1 MSDAPA
7 RGTLASGGAA
17 QALPLDGQLALVTGA
32 STGIGAGVARA
43 LAAAGATVGVNYH
56 GHPEAAEAVVRDI
69 ERMEGQAFAMQAD
82 VSSEAAVVAMVGTF
96 CRRFGRLDILVANAG
111 IQVDAP
117 VESMTGEMWD
127 RVIAVNLRGY
137 FLCAREAV
145 KRFLA
150 QDPTERSRARG
161 KIVFT
166 SSVHEVI
173 PWAGHVNYASSK
185 GGVMLLMKSLAQ
197 EVAGRGIRVNSI
209 APGAIRT
216 PINREAWER
225 PEDLEKLLKLIPYG
239 RIGEPED
246 IGRAAVWLCSDDADY
261 VVGTTL
267 FVDGGMTLYPGFR
280 DNG

>member
-1 MSDAPA
+1 M
-7 RGTLASGGAA
+7 R
-17 QALPLDGQLALVTGA
+17 PLEGQFALVTGA

-43 LAAAGATVGVNYH
+43 LAAAGAVVGINYH
-56 GHPEAAEAVVRDI
+56 GHPEAADAVVREI
-69 ERMEGQAFAMQAD
+69 GRLEARALAMHAD
-82 VSSEAAVVAMVGTF
+82 VSSEADVVAMVDEF
-96 CRRFGRLDILVANAG
+96 CSRFGRLDILVANAG

-117 VESMTGEMWD
+117 IEEMTAAMWD
-127 RVIAVNLRGY
+127 RVMGVNLRGY

-150 QDPTERSRARG
+150 QEPAKLSRARG

-173 PWAGHVNYASSK
+173 PWAGHANYASSK
-185 GGVMLLMKSLAQ
+185 GGVMLFMKTLAQ

-216 PINREAWER
+216 PINREAWET
-225 PEDLEKLLKLIPYG
+225 PEAMQKLLTLIPYG

-246 IGRAAVWLCSDDADY
+246 VGRAAAWLCSDDADY
-261 VVGTTL
+261 VTGTTL

>member
-1 MSDAPA
+1 MNSS
-7 RGTLASGGAA
+7 RSSASGKPR
-17 QALPLDGQLALVTGA
+17 PLEGQFALVTGA

-43 LAAAGATVGVNYH
+43 LAAAGATVGVNFH
-56 GHPEAAEAVVRDI
+56 GHPEAADAVVRDI
-69 ERMEGQAFAMQAD
+69 ERIEGRALAMHAD
-82 VSSEAAVVAMVGTF
+82 VSDEAEVVSMVDAF
-96 CRRFGRLDILVANAG
+96 CREFGRLDILVANAG

-117 VESMTGEMWD
+117 IEKMTAGMWD
-127 RVIAVNLRGY
+127 RVIDVNLRGC

-145 KRFLA
+145 RRFLA
-150 QDPTERSRARG
+150 QERGAHSRARG

-173 PWAGHVNYASSK
+173 PWAGHVNYATSK
-185 GGVMLLMKSLAQ
+185 GGIMMLMKTLAQ

-216 PINREAWER
+216 PINREAWETEEAR
-225 PEDLEKLLKLIPYG
+225 AKLLELIPYG

-246 IGRAAVWLCSDDADY
+246 IGRAAAWLVSDDADY

>member
-1 MSDAPA
+1 MSESGSVPGVTSPL
-7 RGTLASGGAA
+7 RG
-17 QALPLDGQLALVTGA
+17 QFALVTGA

-43 LAAAGATVGVNYH
+43 LAAAGATVGINYH
-56 GHPEAAEAVVRDI
+56 GHGAEAEAVVRDI
-69 ERMEGQAFAMQAD
+69 ERLDGRALAMRAD
-82 VSSEAAVVAMVGTF
+82 VSDEGQVVSMMDDF
-96 CRRFGRLDILVANAG
+96 CREFGRIDILVANAG

-117 VESMTGEMWD
+117 IEKMTGEMWD
-127 RVIAVNLRGY
+127 RVLGVNLRGY
-137 FLCAREAV
+137 FLSAREAV
-145 KRFLA
+145 RRFLA
-150 QDPTERSRARG
+150 QSPCARSRARG

-173 PWAGHVNYASSK
+173 PWAGHANYASSK
-185 GGVMLLMKSLAQ
+185 GGVMMFMKTLAQ

-216 PINREAWER
+216 PINREAWETEEAR
-225 PEDLEKLLKLIPYG
+225 ARLVELIPYG

-246 IGRAAVWLCSDDADY
+246 IGRAAAWLVSDDADY

>member
-1 MSDAPA
+1 MNSPFPLGEG
-7 RGTLASGGAA
+7 RGEGRLR
-17 QALPLDGQLALVTGA
+17 PLEGQFALVTGA

-56 GHPEAAEAVVRDI
+56 GHPEEADAVVRDI
-69 ERMEGQAFAMQAD
+69 EALEGRALAMQAD
-82 VSSEAAVVAMVGTF
+82 VSSEAAVVAMIDEF
-96 CRRFGRLDILVANAG
+96 CTRFGRIDILVANAG

-117 VESMTGEMWD
+117 IEKMTGEMWD
-127 RVIAVNLRGY
+127 RVVGVNLRGY

-145 KRFLA
+145 RRFMA
-150 QDPTERSRARG
+150 QEPSKLSRARG
-161 KIVFT
+161 KIIFT

-185 GGVMLLMKSLAQ
+185 GGVMMLMKSLAQ
-197 EVAGRGIRVNSI
+197 EVASRGIRVNSI

-216 PINREAWER
+216 PINRGAWEK
-225 PEDLEKLLKLIPYG
+225 PEDLQKLLELIPYG

-246 IGRAAVWLCSDDADY
+246 IGKAAVWLCSDESDY
-261 VVGTTL
+261 VVGTAL
-267 FVDGGMTLYPGFR
+267 FIDGGMTLYPGFR

>member
-1 MSDAPA
+1 LGEG
-7 RGTLASGGAA
+7 RGEGRLR
-17 QALPLDGQLALVTGA
+17 PLEGQFALVTGA

-56 GHPEAAEAVVRDI
+56 GHPEEADAVVRDI
-69 ERMEGQAFAMQAD
+69 EALEGRALAMQAD
-82 VSSEAAVVAMVGTF
+82 VSSEAAVVAMIDEF
-96 CRRFGRLDILVANAG
+96 CTRFGRIDILVANAG

-117 VESMTGEMWD
+117 IEKMTGEMWD
-127 RVIAVNLRGY
+127 RVVGVNLRGY

-145 KRFLA
+145 RRFMA
-150 QDPTERSRARG
+150 QEPSKLSRARG
-161 KIVFT
+161 KIIFT

-185 GGVMLLMKSLAQ
+185 GGVMMLMKSLAQ
-197 EVAGRGIRVNSI
+197 EVASRGIRVNSI

-216 PINREAWER
+216 PINRGAWEK
-225 PEDLEKLLKLIPYG
+225 PEDLQKLLELIPYG

-246 IGRAAVWLCSDDADY
+246 IGKAAVWLCSDESDY
-261 VVGTTL
+261 VVGTAL
-267 FVDGGMTLYPGFR
+267 FIDGGMTLYPGFR

>member
-1 MSDAPA
+1 VSSATPA
-7 RGTLASGGAA
+7 FSEGRGRR
-17 QALPLDGQLALVTGA
+17 PLEGQFALVTGA

-43 LAAAGATVGVNYH
+43 LAAAGATVGVNFH
-56 GHPEAAEAVVRDI
+56 GHREEADAVVRDI
-69 ERMEGQAFAMQAD
+69 ERGEGRALALHAD
-82 VSSEAAVVAMVGTF
+82 VSDEPQVVAMIDTF
-96 CRRFGRLDILVANAG
+96 CRQLGRLDIVVANAG

-117 VESMTGEMWD
+117 IEEMTGEMWD
-127 RVIAVNLRGY
+127 RVMGVNLRGY

-145 KRFLA
+145 RRYLA
-150 QDPTERSRARG
+150 QAPSEHSRARG

-173 PWAGHVNYASSK
+173 PWAGHANYASSK
-185 GGVMLLMKSLAQ
+185 GGVMMLMKTLAQ

-216 PINREAWER
+216 PINREAWETQ
-225 PEDLEKLLKLIPYG
+225 EALAKLNELIPYG

-246 IGRAAVWLCSDDADY
+246 IGRAAAWLASDDADY

-280 DNG
+280 ENG

>member
-1 MSDAPA
+1 LGEG
-7 RGTLASGGAA
+7 RGEGRLR
-17 QALPLDGQLALVTGA
+17 PLEGQFALVTGA

-56 GHPEAAEAVVRDI
+56 GHPEEADAVVRDI
-69 ERMEGQAFAMQAD
+69 EALEGRALAMQAD
-82 VSSEAAVVAMVGTF
+82 VSSEAAVVAMIDEF
-96 CRRFGRLDILVANAG
+96 CTRFGRIDILVANAG

-117 VESMTGEMWD
+117 IEKMTGEMWD
-127 RVIAVNLRGY
+127 RVVGVNLRGY

-145 KRFLA
+145 RRFMA
-150 QDPTERSRARG
+150 QEPSKLSRARG
-161 KIVFT
+161 KIIFT

-185 GGVMLLMKSLAQ
+185 GGVMMLMKSLAQ
-197 EVAGRGIRVNSI
+197 EVASRGIRVNSI

-216 PINREAWER
+216 PINRGAWEK
-225 PEDLEKLLKLIPYG
+225 PEDLKKLLELIPYG

-246 IGRAAVWLCSDDADY
+246 IGKAAVWLCSDESDY
-261 VVGTTL
+261 VVGTAL
-267 FVDGGMTLYPGFR
+267 FIDGGMTLYPGFR

>member
-1 MSDAPA
+1 MTA
-7 RGTLASGGAA
+7 GAA
-17 QALPLDGQLALVTGA
+17 PGLSQASARSAPLHGQFALVTGA
-32 STGIGAGVARA
+32 STGIGAGVARC

-56 GHPEAAEAVVRDI
+56 GHGEEADAVVRDI
-69 ERMEGQAFAMQAD
+69 EQLEGRALAMRAD
-82 VSSEAAVVAMVGTF
+82 VSKEAEVGAMVDEF
-96 CRRFGRLDILVANAG
+96 CARFGRLDILVANAG

-117 VESMTGEMWD
+117 IESMTGEMWD
-127 RVIAVNLRGY
+127 RVLGVNLRGY

-145 KRFLA
+145 RRFMA
-150 QDPTERSRARG
+150 QEPPKLSRARG

-173 PWAGHVNYASSK
+173 PWAGHANYASSK
-185 GGVMLLMKSLAQ
+185 GGVMMFMKTLAQ
-197 EVAGRGIRVNSI
+197 EVAARRIRVNSI

-216 PINREAWER
+216 PINREAWET
-225 PEDLEKLLKLIPYG
+225 PEAREKLLRLIPYG

-246 IGRAAVWLCSDDADY
+246 IGKAAAWLCSDEADY
-261 VVGTTL
+261 VTGTTL